1 MVVLICYLGR
11 KDIMVLDR
19 LRRKKKQ
26 KGPEIPRSEFLKMKP
41 VRNPQLRWERNEEGN
56 FSLFIPLQQ
65 PKQKKRQLLSK
76 LAPAPKEK
84 QIQLDK
90 VGSIV
95 WDLCDGERTMGD
107 IVEHL
112 HEEYKLLPSEAEVSL
127 NAYFNQLSKRGLVGF
142 VLSEETRKRFV
153 EASKKEEEKK
163 KKK

>member
-1 MVVLICYLGR
+1 MI
-11 KDIMVLDR
+11 LDR
-19 LRRKKKQ
+19 LRGKKKE
-26 KGPEIPRSEFLKMKP
+26 KPPEIPRSEFLKMRP
-41 VRNPQLRWERNEEGN
+41 VRNPKLRWEKKEEGT
-56 FSLFIPLQQ
+56 FSIFIPLEQ
-65 PKQKKRQLLSK
+65 PEGKKRGLSK

-95 WDLCDGERTMGD
+95 WELCDGERTMQD

-142 VLSEETRKRFV
+142 VLPEETRKRLA
-153 EASKKEEEKK
+153 EAARKEEKK
-163 KKK
+163 K